1 MMWLLLGAFILFILL
16 GGLKA
21 FERASVASIKALL
34 VWTAALSGLALAGIL
49 VLSGRG
55 GAAIGA
61 LVMFGPLI
69 LQKIRAARLQAS
81 AQRPGAGT
89 SAGNGTAGANPHGG
103 SWGARKSGGP
113 LSRQEAYEI
122 LGLKPGASEVEIKA
136 AHHRL
141 MRSAHPDVG
150 GSEWLATRVNQAR
163 DVLLG

>member
-81 AQRPGAGT
+81 AHRTGAGT